1 MTDFQ
6 SSLGLL
12 KWRLKK
18 YPRTAQSYLPAL
30 KEGKDA
36 FYRWYRRISSKPS
49 DGDFAAIALFRDVLH
64 GTYVDIGANT
74 GQSIES
80 IKLFAPA
87 AKIVSFEPNP
97 ELAVKLERR
106 YRRDSSVSIKAIGLS
121 DSVSALLLHVPVYL
135 GFVYDGLASLN
146 YADAKSW
153 INNDTVF
160 FFSPKRLSVRS
171 HRCQVETLDM
181 QGIDNPIFIKIDV
194 EGFETNVIK
203 GGVETLRRH
212 EPILLV
218 ESLHDK
224 PELQQLVATLGFRP
238 YHYASGKFVPGFPA
252 HGQTRNTFLIT
263 DGRFTQI
270 ERQHLSA

>member
-1 MTDFQ
+1 
-6 SSLGLL
+6 
-12 KWRLKK
+12 
-18 YPRTAQSYLPAL
+18 
-30 KEGKDA
+30 
-36 FYRWYRRISSKPS
+36 
-49 DGDFAAIALFRDVLH
+49 LFKDVLH

-97 ELAVKLERR
+97 ELAAS
-106 YRRDSSVSIKAIGLS
+106 YSGATADASVSIKAVGLS
-121 DSVSALLLHVPVYL
+121 DSVSRSLAPCPRLSRVC
-135 GFVYDGLASLN
+135 YDGLASLN

-181 QGIDNPIFIKIDV
+181 QGSKTQSSSRSMSRDSRPTSSRAASRPSAN
-194 EGFETNVIK
+194 
-203 GGVETLRRH
+203 H

>member
-36 FYRWYRRISSKPS
+36 FYRWYRRFSHKPS
-49 DGDFAAIALFRDVLH
+49 DGDFAAIALFKDVLH
-64 GTYVDIGANT
+64 GTYIDIGANT

-80 IKLFAPA
+80 IKLFAPDA
-87 AKIVSFEPNP
+87 SIVSFEPNP
-97 ELAVKLERR
+97 DLAGKLQHRYSADAKVKVRA
-106 YRRDSSVSIKAIGLS
+106 VGLS
-121 DSVSALLLHVPVYL
+121 DAVEVLHLYVPVYR
-135 GFVYDGLASLN
+135 GFVYDGLASLS
-146 YADAKSW
+146 YADAHGW
-153 INNDTVF
+153 INDDTVF
-160 FFSPKRLSVRS
+160 FFSPKHLSVKS

-181 QGIDNPIFIKIDV
+181 QAIENPVFIKIDV
-194 EGFETNVIK
+194 EGFETNVIR
-203 GGVETLRRH
+203 GSLETLRNH

-224 PELQQLVATLGFRP
+224 PELLDLVSALGFRP
-238 YHYASGKFVPGFPA
+238 YHFSDGWFVPGFPA
-252 HGQTRNTFLIT
+252 QGETRNTFLIT
-263 DGRFTQI
+263 DWRFTQI

>member
-1 MTDFQ
+1 MTDFK
-6 SSLGLL
+6 SELGLV

-18 YPRTAQSYLPAL
+18 YPRTAQSYFPFL
-30 KEGKDA
+30 KEAKDE
-36 FYRWYRRISSKPS
+36 FYRRYRRIARKPS
-49 DGDFAAIALFRDVLH
+49 EGDFAAISLFKDVVQ

-97 ELAVKLERR
+97 ELAGKIARR
-106 YRRDSSVSIKAIGLS
+106 YRTDPSVSIRAIGLS
-121 DSVSALLLHVPVYL
+121 DAIAVLLLHVPAYR

-146 YADAKSW
+146 YADAQGW
-153 INNDTVF
+153 INNETVF
-160 FFSPKRLSVRS
+160 FFSPKQLSIRS
-171 HRCQVETLDM
+171 HRCLVETLDM
-181 QGIDNPIFIKIDV
+181 QAIEDPVFIKIDV

-203 GGVETLRRH
+203 GGIETLRRH

-218 ESLHDK
+218 ESLHHK

-238 YHYASGKFVPGFPA
+238 YHYARGKFVRGFPPPS
-252 HGQTRNTFLIT
+252 QTRNTFLIT
-263 DGRFTQI
+263 DRRMAQI
-270 ERQHLSA
+270 A

>member
-1 MTDFQ
+1 MTDIRTEI
-6 SSLGLL
+6 GLL

-18 YPRTAQSYLPAL
+18 YPRTLQSYFPFL
-30 KEGKDA
+30 KEAKDG
-36 FYRWYRRISSKPS
+36 FYRAYRRAARKPS
-49 DGDFAAIALFRDVLH
+49 DGDFAAIALFYDVLK

-80 IKLFAPA
+80 IKLFAPD

-97 ELAVKLERR
+97 GLADKLKKR
-106 YRRDSSVSIKAIGLS
+106 YLSDRNVTIRDVGLS
-121 DSVSALLLHVPVYL
+121 DAEAVLQLHVPVYC

-146 YADAKSW
+146 YSDARNW
-153 INNDTVF
+153 INSDTVL
-160 FFSPKRLSVRS
+160 FFSPKNLSVKS

-181 QGIDNPIFIKIDV
+181 QAIDNPVFIKIDV

-203 GGVETLRRH
+203 GGLETLRNY
-212 EPILLV
+212 EPVLLV

-224 PELQQLVATLGFRP
+224 PELLELVGALGFKP
-238 YHYASGKFVPGFPA
+238 YHFAEGQFVAGFPE

-263 DGRFTQI
+263 DWRMTQI
-270 ERQHLSA
+270 TGR